1 MAVGHRD
8 HQVLTLSRPSL
19 PSVPPAPN
27 GLLKSTELR
36 WAAYWSSPVSSAAD
50 PVTDRPALERLFQCY
65 DEHDRVGRAFRKQ
78 RTTEGRDGGERVNP
92 LLTYLRYLGVEI
104 TKLEDRFGLT
114 PRSRLALGVT
124 LGAAKRSLSDLITE
138 VGYDDD

>member
-19 PSVPPAPN
+19 PSVPPAPV
-27 GLLKSTELR
+27 GLLKATEAK
-36 WAAYWSSPVSSAAD
+36 WEAYWLSPVSSAAD

-65 DEHDRVGRAFRKQ
+65 DEHQRVGQAFRKQ
-78 RTTEGRDGGERVNP
+78 RTVDSRDGGERVNP
-92 LLTYLRYLGVEI
+92 LLSYLRYLSLEI

-124 LGAAKRSLSDLITE
+124 LGQAKRSLSDLITE